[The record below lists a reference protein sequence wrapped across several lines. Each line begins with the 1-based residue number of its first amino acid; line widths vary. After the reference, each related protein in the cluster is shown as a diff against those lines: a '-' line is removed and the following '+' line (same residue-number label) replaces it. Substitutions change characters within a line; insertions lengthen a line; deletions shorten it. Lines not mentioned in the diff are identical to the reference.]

1 MNVIAHIIV
10 GFNHGGTEM
19 HCQRLIANW
28 TDNSKHIVIALDKT
42 DGPMRNIFIKTANVD
57 AVEGLNQET
66 RHGSLYLKLRILIK
80 RYRVTHVINHYFGIP
95 HIISVLASRFCG
107 VKNNIALSGNPAI
120 GSFQYRIKC
129 WLILFA
135 SYWLNAPIITC
146 SNYVHE
152 TFKSISPRLLKKSK
166 FIYYGIEIPELYDR
180 SKRTHDQIIISMVAR
195 LDSIKDHETL
205 IRAFALINF
214 QNATLNIIGDGP
226 LKKRIEGLVASF
238 GLSSKVHL
246 MGSRSDVNKLLC
258 DSDIF
263 VFSTTEREG
272 FGIAIIEAMAY
283 SLPIVATNV
292 NACREVL
299 GSKNFGLVPPGN
311 HIKLAEAIDY
321 LINYPKERI
330 IYGKNNWDRA
340 KKLFSIESSVRE
352 YSTILSD

>member
-1 MNVIAHIIV
+1 MNVIAHVIV
-10 GFNHGGTEM
+10 GLNHGGTELQ
-19 HCQRLIANW
+19 CQRLIANW
-28 TDNSKHIVIALDKT
+28 PDNSRHVVIALDSSG
-42 DGPMRNIFIKTANVD
+42 GPMRDVFASTNNIDVVENVSQESGRLQTFTQLRTFFI
-57 AVEGLNQET
+57 
-66 RHGSLYLKLRILIK
+66 RHH
-80 RYRVTHVINHYFGIP
+80 VTHVINHYFGIS

-166 FIYYGIEIPELYDR
+166 FIYNGIEIPELYDR

-352 YSTILSD
+352 YSTILLD